1 MAIDRRQNKRLSEVL
16 ANEGILTKTQ
26 IQEAEKYLRQPEDP
40 LGPHLIRCGFITSW
54 DLAKCVCQHFTL
66 PFFDLSSFKPNKDV
80 VELLDPAF
88 MHGYGILPLDRFGKI
103 LTLAVMESLS
113 PEVLQSIVDKTELS
127 PYMYVAP
134 FDAIR
139 TQLEEHAPYDAPDG
153 AEMGAAGGGGGVAE
167 EEDGGDWMSI
177 FEEAEKNLTGA
188 EGDEAGGEEAPAEEE
203 EKAEEAS

>member
-16 ANEGILTKTQ
+16 SNEGILTKTQ

-54 DLAKCVCQHFTL
+54 DLAKCVCTHFTL
-66 PFFDLSSFKPNKDV
+66 PFFDLSSFKPNQEV
-80 VELLDPAF
+80 VELLEPAF

-103 LTLAVMESLS
+103 LTLAVMEALS

-139 TQLEEHAPYDAPDG
+139 SQLEEHAPYDAPEG
-153 AEMGAAGGGGGVAE
+153 ADMPAATGGDE
-167 EEDGGDWMSI
+167 DDGGDWMSI

-188 EGDEAGGEEAPAEEE
+188 EEEEGDGGGDEEAPAEEE